1 MLEDLFYY
9 LSFQKDFLTISVFKV
24 FNLSFLLFSQTC
36 HDNEASEKQ
45 HYDDD
50 DDHNC
55 ELMIIIRN
63 INIIVIV
70 ERIMLKKQYKYDL

>member
-1 MLEDLFYY
+1 M
-9 LSFQKDFLTISVFKV
+9 FKV
-24 FNLSFLLFSQTC
+24 FNLSFFLFSQTC

-45 HYDDD
+45 HHDD

-70 ERIMLKKQYKYDL
+70 ERIMLKNNISMICSKTTSFH

>member
-1 MLEDLFYY
+1 M
-9 LSFQKDFLTISVFKV
+9 FKV

-45 HYDDD
+45 HHDDD

-70 ERIMLKKQYKYDL
+70 ERIMLKKTI

>member
-50 DDHNC
+50 DHNC

-70 ERIMLKKQYKYDL
+70 ERIMLKKTI

>member
-1 MLEDLFYY
+1 M
-9 LSFQKDFLTISVFKV
+9 FKV

-45 HYDDD
+45 HHD

-70 ERIMLKKQYKYDL
+70 ERIMLKKTI